1 MSAEG
6 LGAIYPLTPMQQGML
21 FHTLSEPASAVYFEQ
36 LTCTLAGELDD
47 QRFARAWQ
55 RAVERHAVL
64 RTAFV
69 WQGLDEPV
77 QVVHD
82 SAEMPLVW

>member
-36 LTCTLAGELDD
+36 LTCTLAGELDGSTY
-47 QRFARAWQ
+47 QR
-55 RAVERHAVL
+55 VIDTV
-64 RTAFV
+64 
-69 WQGLDEPV
+69 QG
-77 QVVHD
+77 
-82 SAEMPLVW
+82 SASRRSR